1 MKPILTL
8 DFDGVLHSYT
18 SGWKGASVI
27 PDPPVPGALEFIVTA
42 LDHFRIAVHSSRS
55 HQWGGRRAMK
65 RWMRVHMFRLAIDCN
80 VDSPVYKYVWELAS
94 ETMEPWPN
102 LSREVA
108 DKIVRQIEWPLFK
121 PPSMVSIDD
130 RCLTF
135 TGAWPTVDELKR
147 FKPWNK
153 Q

>member
-8 DFDGVLHSYT
+8 DFDGVIHSYS
-18 SGWKGASVI
+18 SGWKGARVI
-27 PDPPVPGALEFIVTA
+27 PDPPVPGALEFIVLA
-42 LDHFRIAVHSSRS
+42 LGHFRVAVHSSRS

-65 RWMRVHMFRLAIDCN
+65 RWMRAHLFRLAADCDTDN
-80 VDSPVYKYVWELAS
+80 PAYRIVWEAAS
-94 ETMEPWPN
+94 ATMGPWPN
-102 LSREVA
+102 ICREVA
-108 DKIVRQIEWPLFK
+108 DRIVRQIEWPLFK

-135 TGAWPTVDELKR
+135 TGKWPAIDDLIG

-153 Q
+153 K